1 MTAPVGTQKKD
12 DSYRITFT
20 MPSKYTLE
28 TLPTPNNPY
37 ITFAEI
43 PAKKYYVWKFT
54 RYANEARANKQLNL
68 FQKALKEQN
77 ITTDTPAIL
86 NQYNDPWTIPFM
98 RTNERWIE
106 IK

>member
-1 MTAPVGTQKKD
+1 MTAPVGTEKEGD
-12 DSYRITFT
+12 TYRITFT

-28 TLPTPNNPY
+28 TLPTPNNPN
-37 ITFAEI
+37 ITFVEI

-54 RYANEARANKQLNL
+54 RYANEDRANKELSK
-68 FQKALKEQN
+68 FQNALKAQN
-77 ITTDTPAIL
+77 IKADTTAIL

-106 IK
+106 VK